1 MNNQKIFRKEFYLN
15 EYELKEK
22 RLSLTN
28 FLLYYDIDFILN
40 NDIVKHFELEFLNY
54 NDFVI
59 DKDYLEKELSIED
72 ILIFIQNNNSIDFEN
87 YLNYSFDFDL
97 ITYDLLKDMINNYD
111 FDLDYFLND
120 LELELKD
127 YFDLNYDPYFD
138 LDIFQY
144 YIIKE
149 NDKELFEKYT
159 DYPIFYCNDLDLYLI
174 GITHYNMGFNLIFTQ
189 KSFTNLYII
198 DKSTNKKVYFNGIEN
213 YSFKW

>member
-1 MNNQKIFRKEFYLN
+1 MKNEKIFRKEFYLN

-54 NDFVI
+54 NDF
-59 DKDYLEKELSIED
+59 KG
-72 ILIFIQNNNSIDFEN
+72 
-87 YLNYSFDFDL
+87 
-97 ITYDLLKDMINNYD
+97 IN
-111 FDLDYFLND
+111 
-120 LELELKD
+120 
-127 YFDLNYDPYFD
+127 PYE

-149 NDKELFEKYT
+149 NDKKLFEKYT
-159 DYPIFYCNDLDLYLI
+159 DYPIFYCNELDLYLI
-174 GITHYNMGFNLIFTQ
+174 GITHYNIGFNLVFTK
-189 KSFTNLYII
+189 KSFTDLYII

>member
-1 MNNQKIFRKEFYLN
+1 MENRKIFKKEFYLN

-54 NDFVI
+54 NDF
-59 DKDYLEKELSIED
+59 ED
-72 ILIFIQNNNSIDFEN
+72 I
-87 YLNYSFDFDL
+87 
-97 ITYDLLKDMINNYD
+97 
-111 FDLDYFLND
+111 
-120 LELELKD
+120 
-127 YFDLNYDPYFD
+127 DPYE

-159 DYPIFYCNDLDLYLI
+159 DYPIFYCNELNLYLI
-174 GITHYNMGFNLIFTQ
+174 GITHYNIGFNMVFTQ
-189 KSFTNLYII
+189 KTFTDLYII
-198 DKSTNKKVYFNGIEN
+198 DKSTNKKVYFNGIKN
-213 YSFKW
+213 YSFEW

>member
-1 MNNQKIFRKEFYLN
+1 MENRKILKKEFYLN

-40 NDIVKHFELEFLNY
+40 NDIKNHFELEFLNY
-54 NDFVI
+54 NEF
-59 DKDYLEKELSIED
+59 L
-72 ILIFIQNNNSIDFEN
+72 EN
-87 YLNYSFDFDL
+87 Y
-97 ITYDLLKDMINNYD
+97 
-111 FDLDYFLND
+111 
-120 LELELKD
+120 E
-127 YFDLNYDPYFD
+127 DPYYE

-144 YIIKE
+144 YIIKK

-159 DYPIFYCNDLDLYLI
+159 NYPIFYCNELDLYLI
-174 GITHYNMGFNLIFTQ
+174 GITHYNISFTLVLTQ
-189 KSFTNLYII
+189 KTFTDLYII

>member
-1 MNNQKIFRKEFYLN
+1 MENEKIFRKEFYLN

-40 NDIVKHFELEFLNY
+40 NDIINHFELDMINY
-54 NDFVI
+54 TNLLVD
-59 DKDYLEKELSIED
+59 LEKDLTIED
-72 ILIFIQNNNSIDFEN
+72 YFIFIQKNINENDFKE
-87 YLNYSFDFDL
+87 YLNENINIDFDL
-97 ITYDLLKDMINNYD
+97 LNENQLNDLINNYD
-111 FDLDYFLND
+111 FDLKEFIND
-120 LELELKD
+120 FENDIKC
-127 YFDLNYDPYFD
+127 YYDIENPYE

-159 DYPIFYCNDLDLYLI
+159 DYPIFYCNELDLYLI
-174 GITHYNMGFNLIFTQ
+174 GITHYNISFTLVFTQ
-189 KSFTNLYII
+189 KTFTDLYII
-198 DKSTNKKVYFNGIEN
+198 DKSTNKKVYFNGIAN

>member
-1 MNNQKIFRKEFYLN
+1 MENKKIFRKEFYLN

-54 NDFVI
+54 N
-59 DKDYLEKELSIED
+59 S
-72 ILIFIQNNNSIDFEN
+72 FEN
-87 YLNYSFDFDL
+87 
-97 ITYDLLKDMINNYD
+97 I
-111 FDLDYFLND
+111 
-120 LELELKD
+120 
-127 YFDLNYDPYFD
+127 DPYE

-159 DYPIFYCNDLDLYLI
+159 DYPIFYCYELDLYLI
-174 GITHYNMGFNLIFTQ
+174 GITHYNISFTMVLTQ
-189 KSFTNLYII
+189 KTFTDLYII
-198 DKSTNKKVYFNGIEN
+198 DKNTNKKVYFNGIKN
-213 YSFKW
+213 YSFNW

>member
-1 MNNQKIFRKEFYLN
+1 MNNEKIFKKEFYLN

-40 NDIVKHFELEFLNY
+40 NDIKNHFELEFLNY
-54 NDFVI
+54 NEF
-59 DKDYLEKELSIED
+59 
-72 ILIFIQNNNSIDFEN
+72 
-87 YLNYSFDFDL
+87 
-97 ITYDLLKDMINNYD
+97 
-111 FDLDYFLND
+111 
-120 LELELKD
+120 LKD
-127 YFDLNYDPYFD
+127 YENPYYE

-159 DYPIFYCNDLDLYLI
+159 NYPIFYCYELDLYLI
-174 GITHYNMGFNLIFTQ
+174 GITHYNIGFSLVLTQ
-189 KSFTNLYII
+189 KSFTDLYII